1 VQAGGR
7 QRAMRGRV
15 SLGATGRMP
24 KKILARGGAISE
36 PSGQTPWRADRG
48 FNYDPAQEV
57 L

>member
-1 VQAGGR
+1 
-7 QRAMRGRV
+7 MRGRV

-36 PSGQTPWRADRG
+36 SSGQTPWRADRG